1 MHMSTLY
8 TTATITNPV
17 YSSLRRQVVHWR
29 QAASRLSALEHLVSS
44 GAWHGIEHNVGTL
57 LRQSLQKSID
67 NAKACADRV
76 YAELDKVSDPA
87 SLRSLKRDVTT
98 LREQYLRAEET
109 IHFYTV
115 AVNSR
120 TTASIGALLRAC
132 DIICVKSMREL
143 LQQLERPAP
152 YVLTYIDKGVGASI
166 LKAGLRLWDGN
177 VSSVAAIKVTQH
189 NLFRPTALIHET
201 GHQVA
206 HILGWNDELARGLA
220 SGLANYS
227 TLVGNASA
235 TWASEIA
242 ADAFAFVHTGY
253 AAVASLHDVVAGTP
267 SAVFAYHA
275 DDPHPISYVRVM
287 LGIEMCRQFYGPGP
301 WDELEASFKNDY
313 DINLVSYPS
322 VGLINLCVKAL
333 PDMVRII
340 LRSPYGAFRGRSLS
354 QMIDPGRVSPQELQ
368 KLEYIAGP
376 SLYTSHAW
384 VWKESIKLLALNG
397 YKIAL
402 GQGDLESLYKLQ
414 EQWMTLLGFSVELN

>member
-1 MHMSTLY
+1 MNAGTMLP
-8 TTATITNPV
+8 TTTIANAV
-17 YSSLRRQVVHWR
+17 SSSLRRQVVHWR
-29 QAASRLSALEHLVSS
+29 QAASRLSAFEHLVSGS
-44 GAWHGIEHNVGTL
+44 AWHGIEHNVGTM

-67 NAKACADRV
+67 NVKASADRV
-76 YAELDKVSDPA
+76 YAEMDKATDES
-87 SLRSLKRDVTT
+87 SLRSLKRDVTM

-120 TTASIGALLRAC
+120 TTASVGALLRGC
-132 DIICVKSMREL
+132 DIICVKSMREI
-143 LQQLERPAP
+143 LEPLGRPSP

-177 VSSVAAIKVTQH
+177 VSSIAAIKVTQH
-189 NLFRPTALIHET
+189 NLFRPTAIIHET

-206 HILGWNDELARGLA
+206 HILGWNDELARELA
-220 SGLANYS
+220 SGLANHS
-227 TLVGNASA
+227 SMVGNASA
-235 TWASEIA
+235 SWASEIA
-242 ADAFAFVHTGY
+242 ADAVAFVHTGY
-253 AAVASLHDVVAGTP
+253 AAVASLHDVVSATP

-275 DDPHPISYVRVM
+275 DDPHPISYVRVL
-287 LGIEMCRQFYGPGP
+287 LGIEMCRQFYRAGP
-301 WDELEASFKNDY
+301 WDQLEASFKNDY
-313 DINLVSYPS
+313 DINLVNYPS

-340 LRSPYGAFRGRSLS
+340 LRTPYGAFRGRSLS
-354 QMIDPGRVSPQELQ
+354 QLIDPVRVSPLELQ

-384 VWKESIKLLALNG
+384 VWKECIKLLALNG

-402 GQGDLESLYKLQ
+402 GQGDLESFYRLQ
-414 EQWMTLLGFSVELN
+414 ERWMTLLGFSVELN

>member
-1 MHMSTLY
+1 
-8 TTATITNPV
+8 
-17 YSSLRRQVVHWR
+17 
-29 QAASRLSALEHLVSS
+29 
-44 GAWHGIEHNVGTL
+44 
-57 LRQSLQKSID
+57 
-67 NAKACADRV
+67 
-76 YAELDKVSDPA
+76 
-87 SLRSLKRDVTT
+87 
-98 LREQYLRAEET
+98 
-109 IHFYTV
+109 
-115 AVNSR
+115 
-120 TTASIGALLRAC
+120 
-132 DIICVKSMREL
+132 
-143 LQQLERPAP
+143 
-152 YVLTYIDKGVGASI
+152 
-166 LKAGLRLWDGN
+166 
-177 VSSVAAIKVTQH
+177 
-189 NLFRPTALIHET
+189 
-201 GHQVA
+201 
-206 HILGWNDELARGLA
+206 LARGLA

-253 AAVASLHDVVAGTP
+253 AAFASLHYVVAGKHT
-267 SAVFAYHA
+267 AVFANHA

-301 WDELEASFKNDY
+301 WDQLEASFKNDY

-322 VGLINLCVKAL
+322 VGLINLCLKAL